1 MFEKNKDKKRIIE
14 DNLEAGCLT
23 MEAEQVNTAL
33 RSLAY
38 TIEQLYCTD
47 LNTRFRTL
55 CNTLQFAIG
64 NAEIWQEDKD
74 ILTDLQD
81 VLACYH

>member
-23 MEAEQVNTAL
+23 MEAEQVSIAL
-33 RSLAY
+33 RFLAH
-38 TIEQLYCTD
+38 TIEHLYCTD
-47 LNTRFRTL
+47 LNIRFRLL
-55 CNTLQFAIG
+55 CNALQFAIG
-64 NAEIWQEDKD
+64 NAELWPEDKD

-81 VLACYH
+81 VLSCYR

>member
-33 RSLAY
+33 RSIAH
-38 TIEQLYCTD
+38 TIACLDCTD
-47 LNTRFRTL
+47 LNTRFAVL
-55 CNTLQFAIG
+55 CNTLQFALG
-64 NAEIWQEDKD
+64 NAELWPDDKD

-81 VLACYH
+81 VLACFH